1 MKSSEIKHFLFII
14 LGYFFRSMYDVDAQH
29 FIKEKHC
36 KCSIMSLILYNL
48 NLCLRFLKFGSERKA
63 QQPTSNSP
71 NFKNLLQTQESGDMN
86 ELLGLCSGRFI
97 GKLKKIKF
105 IFIKSKMGT

>member
-1 MKSSEIKHFLFII
+1 
-14 LGYFFRSMYDVDAQH
+14 
-29 FIKEKHC
+29 
-36 KCSIMSLILYNL
+36 MSLILYNL
-48 NLCLRFLKFGSERKA
+48 NLYFRFLKFGSERKA

-105 IFIKSKMGT
+105 IFIKSKMGKC